1 MGYRLLAD
9 FVVMLHFG
17 FLLFTV
23 LGGLFVFRWRWFPW
37 IHLPAAVW
45 GGFVEMTGRLC
56 PLTVLENWLRRMGG
70 GSGYERDFID
80 RYIVPIVYPP
90 GLTREIQVVLGAL
103 LVVVNGAI
111 YVTAWRSRRKAE
123 ITRSDA
129 PGWH

>member
-9 FVVMLHFG
+9 FVVILHFG

-37 IHLPAAVW
+37 IHLPAAIW

-56 PLTVLENWLRRMGG
+56 PLTALENWLRRTGG

-80 RYIVPIVYPP
+80 RYVVPIVYPP
-90 GLTREIQVVLGAL
+90 GLTREIQVILGAL
-103 LVVVNGAI
+103 LVLVNGAI
-111 YVTAWRSRRKAE
+111 YVMAWRSHRRAGNMKL
-123 ITRSDA
+123 
-129 PGWH
+129 

>member
-9 FVVMLHFG
+9 FVVILHFG

-37 IHLPAAVW
+37 IHLPAAIW

-56 PLTVLENWLRRMGG
+56 PLTVLENWLRRTGG

-80 RYIVPIVYPP
+80 RYVVPIVYPP

-103 LVVVNGAI
+103 LVLVNGAI
-111 YVTAWRSRRKAE
+111 YVMAWRSHRRAGNTKL
-123 ITRSDA
+123 
-129 PGWH
+129 

>member
-9 FVVMLHFG
+9 FVVILHFG

-37 IHLPAAVW
+37 IHLPAAIW

-56 PLTVLENWLRRMGG
+56 PLTVLENWLRRTGG

-80 RYIVPIVYPP
+80 RYVVPIVYPP
-90 GLTREIQVVLGAL
+90 GLTRETQAVLGAL
-103 LVVVNGAI
+103 LVLVNSAI
-111 YVTAWRSRRKAE
+111 YVMAWRSRRRAGN
-123 ITRSDA
+123 TTL
-129 PGWH
+129 